1 MKIHEAQHPAI
12 LLENDHYHYDT
23 GTNNEADL
31 NPSPSRQFGKFI
43 FLFVTN
49 QTTERE

>member
-1 MKIHEAQHPAI
+1 MKIHGAQHPAI
-12 LLENDHYHYDT
+12 LLENDHYHYDK
-23 GTNNEADL
+23 GTNTRPIKETRA
-31 NPSPSRQFGKFI
+31 SRQFGKFI